1 MAGVSDERVLL
12 LSVLQHQQLREVS
25 LQLRE
30 LLVRTSHDFLPLE
43 DQVVQE
49 VDGRPDQ
56 IFRVNFIT
64 IISSKNRYELF
75 PSYDHFPSKYFVITI
90 Y

>member
-1 MAGVSDERVLL
+1 M
-12 LSVLQHQQLREVS
+12 LQHQQLREVS

-30 LLVRTSHDFLPLE
+30 LLVRTSHDLLPLE

-56 IFRVNFIT
+56 IFRVNFISI
-64 IISSKNRYELF
+64 IISNNRYELF
-75 PSYDHFPSKYFVITI
+75 PSYDHFPSKVFVITL

>member
-12 LSVLQHQQLREVS
+12 LRVLQHQQLREVS

-30 LLVRTSHDFLPLE
+30 LLVRTSHDLLPLE

-56 IFRVNFIT
+56 IFRVNFISI
-64 IISSKNRYELF
+64 IISNNRYE
-75 PSYDHFPSKYFVITI
+75 YFQVMITFLQKSL
-90 Y
+90 